1 MARARRELR
10 HQAEIWPGFVDALS
24 TLLLAIIF
32 LLVVFV
38 LGQFFLS
45 QMLEGRDET
54 VERLQAR
61 LQAIGQQLEE
71 ERSAAQ
77 RLRGSLA
84 DLGQRLQ
91 ASEAE
96 RREVEDRLA
105 RAESDRSELDARL
118 RRLAIDRAA
127 LERLLEEGRL
137 AREES
142 ERRAGLL
149 ARELEEAKRSFAAD
163 REKLEVQLAELVA
176 LRQEV
181 EALRAAREALLAE
194 RHAEAAGRGRAED
207 EVRRLSERIQSLSV
221 QLGLLEQVLVNKQAE
236 IDRQGARIADLG
248 QRLNA
253 ALAAQVEELAQYRSD
268 FFGRLRRVLGDRED
282 VRIVGDRFVFQSEVL
297 FGVGEADLG
306 PGGQAQLAQLATTL
320 RQIAAEIPKEL
331 PWVLQVDGHTD
342 RRPIATAR
350 FPSNWELSTARALS
364 VVRFLMAQGIPP
376 ERLAARGFGEF
387 QPLDPTDSEEA
398 YRRNRRIELKLT
410 TR

>member
-10 HQAEIWPGFVDALS
+10 QAEIWPGFVDALS

-54 VERLQAR
+54 VARLEQRLKSLSEQLDQERLA
-61 LQAIGQQLEE
+61 G
-71 ERSAAQ
+71 Q
-77 RLRGSLA
+77 RLRASLA
-84 DLGQRLQ
+84 EESRRLQ

-96 RREVEDRLA
+96 RRDVEDRLA
-105 RAESDRSELDARL
+105 LLEGERAELDAGL
-118 RRLAIDRAA
+118 RRLTVERAG
-127 LERLLEEGRL
+127 LERQIEEGRL
-137 AREES
+137 ALRES
-142 ERRAGLL
+142 EQRALRLG
-149 ARELEEAKRSFAAD
+149 RELEETRRAQAA
-163 REKLEVQLAELVA
+163 
-176 LRQEV
+176 EV
-181 EALRAAREALLAE
+181 ERLQREIAALTAARDALLAA
-194 RHAEAAGRGRAED
+194 RDAEAAGRGAAEA
-207 EVRRLSERIQSLSV
+207 EVRRLAERIETLGV
-221 QLGLLEQVLVNKQAE
+221 QLGLLDQVLAGRQAE
-236 IDRQGARIADLG
+236 IDRQAARIAELG
-248 QRLNA
+248 QRLNQ
-253 ALAAQVEELAQYRSD
+253 ALANRVEELAQYRSD

-297 FGVGEADLG
+297 FAPGEAELG
-306 PGGQAQLAQLATTL
+306 PGAAAEIAKLAATL
-320 RQIAAEIPKEL
+320 RQLANEIPPEL

-350 FPSNWELSTARALS
+350 FPSNWELSTARAIT
-364 VVRFLMAQGIPP
+364 VVRQLMALGIPA

-387 QPLDPTDSEEA
+387 QPLDPGDSEEA

>member
-54 VERLQAR
+54 VERLEAR
-61 LQAIGQQLEE
+61 LKAIGQQLEE

-84 DLGQRLQ
+84 ELGQRLQ
-91 ASEAE
+91 TSEAE
-96 RREVEDRLA
+96 RREAEDRLA

-142 ERRAGLL
+142 ERRATLL

-176 LRQEV
+176 LRREV

-194 RHAEAAGRGRAED
+194 RQEEAAGRGRAEE

-297 FGVGEADLG
+297 FGVGEAELG
-306 PGGQAQLAQLATTL
+306 PGGQAQLAQLASTL

-387 QPLDPTDSEEA
+387 QPLDPADSEEA